1 MKCPYVPIK
10 LKKTIFQEKFQNKD
24 NNASMYISENE
35 DNNEILINEL
45 MAKKKKLFKS
55 LDVRQIGNYKYPNIA
70 KFTELKKEVNNYKN
84 DIFLSQTQ
92 DLESSLYKFKNDL
105 SLSSINNFDY
115 ISKLTLKNLDLEKAK
130 IKSIILDSKINI
142 LENIE
147 FKSLKPEEK
156 KKIDEYIKKYKKIE
170 EEKNNLNNNEEKKNE
185 QFNHE
190 IENNYEKKEIEE
202 KEENH
207 SSDSEDLNFIKLDAQ
222 KKSFGKKNS
231 NEDSDSLEDKQLKE
245 FITNDCEDNNSEN
258 NGKDHSDNY
267 DNKMKDIKIKF
278 IYENNPKYN
287 ETEYFKY
294 EDDPN
299 LMTMRVFE
307 KHGDDILNIK
317 LYYMNG
323 KEIIIDPNKDFF
335 IGEFMKGKN
344 KILIKN

>member
-10 LKKTIFQEKFQNKD
+10 FKKKIFQEKFLNKD
-24 NNASMYISENE
+24 NNEK
-35 DNNEILINEL
+35 LINEL
-45 MAKKKKLFKS
+45 MTKKKKLFKS

-84 DIFLSQTQ
+84 DIFLSQIQ
-92 DLESSLYKFKNDL
+92 NLESSFNKFKNDL
-105 SLSSINNFDY
+105 SFSSINNFDY
-115 ISKLTLKNLDLEKAK
+115 ISKLTLNNLEHEKKK

-156 KKIDEYIKKYKKIE
+156 KKIDEYIKKHKKIE
-170 EEKNNLNNNEEKKNE
+170 EEKNNLNNKEEKEKE
-185 QFNHE
+185 KFNHE
-190 IENNYEKKEIEE
+190 IENNYEKEEIEE
-202 KEENH
+202 KEDN
-207 SSDSEDLNFIKLDAQ
+207 SEDLNLINLDDE
-222 KKSFGKKNS
+222 KNGFEKKNS

-245 FITNDCEDNNSEN
+245 FINNDDQDNNSKN
-258 NGKDHSDNY
+258 NDNAHSDNY
-267 DNKMKDIKIKF
+267 DNIMEDIKIKF

-307 KHGDDILNIK
+307 KHYDILNIK

-323 KEIIIDPNKDFF
+323 EEIIIDPNNDLC

>member
-1 MKCPYVPIK
+1 MNFSE
-10 LKKTIFQEKFQNKD
+10 KK
-24 NNASMYISENE
+24 

-45 MAKKKKLFKS
+45 MTKKKKLFKS

-70 KFTELKKEVNNYKN
+70 KLTELKKEVNNYKN

-156 KKIDEYIKKYKKIE
+156 KKIDEYIKKHKKIE
-170 EEKNNLNNNEEKKNE
+170 EEKNNLNNKEEKEKE
-185 QFNHE
+185 KFNHE
-190 IENNYEKKEIEE
+190 IENNYKKKEIEE

-207 SSDSEDLNFIKLDAQ
+207 SSNSEDLNFINLDDQ
-222 KKSFGKKNS
+222 NLEKKNS
-231 NEDSDSLEDKQLKE
+231 NEDSDSLEEEQLKE
-245 FITNDCEDNNSEN
+245 FITNDKNNNSKN
-258 NGKDHSDNY
+258 KDNDQLDNY
-267 DNKMKDIKIKF
+267 DKKMKDIKIQF

-323 KEIIIDPNKDFF
+323 EEIIINPNNDLC

>member
-1 MKCPYVPIK
+1 M
-10 LKKTIFQEKFQNKD
+10 
-24 NNASMYISENE
+24 
-35 DNNEILINEL
+35 
-45 MAKKKKLFKS
+45 
-55 LDVRQIGNYKYPNIA
+55 
-70 KFTELKKEVNNYKN
+70 
-84 DIFLSQTQ
+84 
-92 DLESSLYKFKNDL
+92 
-105 SLSSINNFDY
+105 
-115 ISKLTLKNLDLEKAK
+115 
-130 IKSIILDSKINI
+130 DSKINI

-156 KKIDEYIKKYKKIE
+156 KKIDEYIKKHKKIE
-170 EEKNNLNNNEEKKNE
+170 EEKNNLNKNEEKKNE

-190 IENNYEKKEIEE
+190 IENNYKKKEIEE

-207 SSDSEDLNFIKLDAQ
+207 SSNSEDLNFINLDDQ
-222 KKSFGKKNS
+222 NLEKKNS
-231 NEDSDSLEDKQLKE
+231 NEDSDSLEDEQLKE

-258 NGKDHSDNY
+258 NGNDHSDNY

-323 KEIIIDPNKDFF
+323 EEIIINPNNDLC